1 MKLTILPKRLLA
13 RPVWQSLTL
22 PVVTSS
28 FRSSTSSTS
37 TNSTTSTSAFGSSG
51 STSTVSN
58 DRPSTKLLNVP
69 TGQWSKHDWS
79 QARYLVRNEPEQGTT
94 AWALMDRLIQESHQE
109 QATVL
114 ALSELIIRWYQSPNG
129 TNAETLFHKLQHYH
143 HSLGYTPDPRMYSMV
158 LTRASSHAIPLL
170 HIMMDQGPL
179 PDAHMCH
186 VALPFMTPTE
196 ADTFFETMKSAGVIP
211 TTATYTHMIRLWL
224 KSTLPI
230 AMERVEELLSECPS
244 TELCLSSLEE
254 VDATTGARLV
264 QQMEQWSEQGKI
276 KITAATYGTL
286 IQAYLKEGK
295 LEEADSTLRKYTNR
309 LDLKPHPNHF
319 YALITRWCQLDGSKN
334 IQRAEW
340 LLDRL
345 IALAHER
352 HDPTLQPQFRAFAQ
366 VLSSLTRTATGN
378 ADDGPLAERW
388 LQRMWESY
396 RAGGPAK
403 PSTYIYNSV
412 LLCYSK
418 ARSSAFHAGKAEQI
432 LHEMYQLGDRDIAP
446 DTTSYNAVL
455 EGYSKSRSS
464 VGPERAQ
471 ALLDS
476 MIQNSQSQT
485 GTNAKPDNFSF
496 NIMIGMWAKSGRED
510 AAIMAEKVLA
520 QLKEFAVPGKLAPD
534 EVTFS
539 SLLTAYGRT
548 NNAQKA
554 NDLFNTLCDDYI
566 SGKSKLKPRVR
577 DCNIVLSGWTASDQ
591 QDSVEQAMKVCQR
604 AMTLKETFGWDPEVH
619 FYTLMISILA
629 KSDDPNAFDHARKI
643 LTEMKASPDINAHP
657 NLVTYTAFLNCIAKS
672 QRNDKAVQ
680 ALQVLIELDQCSMLP
695 DIHVLNGVLRVC
707 AESNSLS
714 QTDRK
719 ASFKVALSTFHRCC
733 KQFRPTK
740 QTFIA
745 FFDAAAGLK
754 HDTHVLAAYK
764 VCVELG
770 FHTDPDIRKST
781 EDQFLHLNFA
791 SFS

>member
-1 MKLTILPKRLLA
+1 
-13 RPVWQSLTL
+13 
-22 PVVTSS
+22 
-28 FRSSTSSTS
+28 
-37 TNSTTSTSAFGSSG
+37 
-51 STSTVSN
+51 
-58 DRPSTKLLNVP
+58 
-69 TGQWSKHDWS
+69 
-79 QARYLVRNEPEQGTT
+79 
-94 AWALMDRLIQESHQE
+94 MDRLIQESHQE
-109 QATVL
+109 QTTLL
-114 ALSELIIRWYQSPNG
+114 ALGELVIRWYQSRNG
-129 TNAETLFHKLQHYH
+129 TPAETLFHKLQHYH
-143 HSLGYTPDPRMYSMV
+143 QSLGFTPDPRIYSMV
-158 LTRASSHAIPLL
+158 LTRASSRAIPLL
-170 HIMMDQGPL
+170 HLMMDHGPL
-179 PDAHMCH
+179 PDAPMCH
-186 VALPFMTPTE
+186 IALPFMTPTE
-196 ADTFFETMKSAGVIP
+196 ADTFFEKMKSAGVIP
-211 TTATYTHMIRLWL
+211 TTPTYTQMIRLWL
-224 KSTLPI
+224 KSPLPN

-295 LEEADSTLRKYTNR
+295 LEEADAVLRKYTNR
-309 LDLKPHPNHF
+309 VDLKPHPNHF
-319 YALITRWCQLDGSKN
+319 YALIARWCQLDEKKN

-345 IALAHER
+345 VALAHER
-352 HDPTLQPQFRAFAQ
+352 NDPTLQPQLRAFSQ
-366 VLSSLTRTATGN
+366 VMSSLARTATGS

-403 PSTYIYNSV
+403 PTTYIYNSV
-412 LLCYSK
+412 LLCYAK
-418 ARSSAFHAGKAEQI
+418 ARSSAHHAGKAEQI
-432 LHEMYQLGDRDIAP
+432 LHQMYQLGDKDIVP
-446 DTTSYNAVL
+446 DTTTYNAVL
-455 EGYSKSRSS
+455 EGYSKSRTSI
-464 VGPERAQ
+464 GPDRAQ
-471 ALLDS
+471 ALLDG
-476 MIQNSQSQT
+476 MIQGWQS
-485 GTNAKPDNFSF
+485 GKRPNAKPDIFSF
-496 NIMIGMWAKSGRED
+496 NIMIGMWAKSGRDD
-510 AAIMAEKVLA
+510 ADIMAEKVLA
-520 QLKEFAVPGKLAPD
+520 QLKEVAVSSTLAPD
-534 EVTFS
+534 EITYS

-548 NNAQKA
+548 NNAKKA
-554 NDLFNTLCDDYI
+554 NDLFNTFCDDYI

-577 DCNIVLSGWTASDQ
+577 DCNIVLSGWTASAQ
-591 QDSVEQAMKVCQR
+591 QDSVQQAMKVCRR

-619 FYTLMISILA
+619 FYTLMITILA

-643 LTEMKASPDINAHP
+643 LTEMKASPDSNAHP

-680 ALQVLIELDQCSMLP
+680 ALQVLIELDQHAMLP
-695 DIHVLNGVLRVC
+695 DIHVMNGVLRVC

-770 FHTDPDIRKST
+770 FHTDPDVQRST

-791 SFS
+791 ALSS